1 MPISKF
7 GLSEQRNDDDSFHRW
22 NGIMRN
28 YVYENALCRV
38 ATDFDARLCKIRRVA
53 LPVDDDDVVNK
64 RFMQQNTQIL
74 KDRQDEIEKN
84 MQILKNGQ
92 DEIEKNITSLQTNR
106 QFMLKY
112 LQENIQT
119 FKNQLNLLEKKMTT
133 LQNNMQ
139 GKTAHRTE

>member
-38 ATDFDARLCKIRRVA
+38 ATDFDAILCKIRRVT

-64 RFMQQNTQIL
+64 RFVQQNIQIL
-74 KDRQDEIEKN
+74 KH
-84 MQILKNGQ
+84 GQ
-92 DEIEKNITSLQTNR
+92 DEIEKKITSLQTNR
-106 QFMLKY
+106 QYMLKY

-119 FKNQLNLLEKKMTT
+119 FKN
-133 LQNNMQ
+133 
-139 GKTAHRTE
+139 